1 MEGKARGCSSSEDS
15 DDEVY
20 LQNASDEDELG
31 SSSGS
36 MPKLQFRSSIFT
48 LNMKSKGCWNEEM
61 GMGEVIEKNG
71 KMWINYLRPD
81 FDVYLPNSRFRK
93 SSPGDPS
100 FLLYLSRGIHAGR
113 HATSLCGM
121 CGWGWGLVRGHPSRA
136 EIEAL
141 ERQCGGIPLKICLAT
156 EGRVSFFSFDK
167 VELPVLP

>member
-36 MPKLQFRSSIFT
+36 MPKLQFR
-48 LNMKSKGCWNEEM
+48 NMKSKGCWNEEM

-71 KMWINYLRPD
+71 KMWVTTGIVRSGKIY
-81 FDVYLPNSRFRK
+81 
-93 SSPGDPS
+93 SSIEET
-100 FLLYLSRGIHAGR
+100 L
-113 HATSLCGM
+113 
-121 CGWGWGLVRGHPSRA
+121 GHPSRA

>member
-36 MPKLQFRSSIFT
+36 MPKLQFR
-48 LNMKSKGCWNEEM
+48 NMKSKGCWNEEM

-71 KMWINYLRPD
+71 KMWVTTGIVRSGKIYSSIEET
-81 FDVYLPNSRFRK
+81 FRFRK

-121 CGWGWGLVRGHPSRA
+121 CGWGWGLVRCWWVA
-136 EIEAL
+136 MWL
-141 ERQCGGIPLKICLAT
+141 
-156 EGRVSFFSFDK
+156 FYFSK
-167 VELPVLP
+167 

>member
-1 MEGKARGCSSSEDS
+1 
-15 DDEVY
+15 
-20 LQNASDEDELG
+20 
-31 SSSGS
+31 
-36 MPKLQFRSSIFT
+36 MPKLQFR
-48 LNMKSKGCWNEEM
+48 NMKSKGCWNEEM

-71 KMWINYLRPD
+71 KMWVTTGIVRSGKIYSSIEET
-81 FDVYLPNSRFRK
+81 FRFRK

-100 FLLYLSRGIHAGR
+100 FLLYLS
-113 HATSLCGM
+113 
-121 CGWGWGLVRGHPSRA
+121 RGHPSRA